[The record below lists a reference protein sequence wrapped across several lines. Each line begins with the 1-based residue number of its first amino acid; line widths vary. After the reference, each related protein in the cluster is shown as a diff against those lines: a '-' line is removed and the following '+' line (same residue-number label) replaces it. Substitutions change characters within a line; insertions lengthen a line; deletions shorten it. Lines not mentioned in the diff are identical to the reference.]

1 MITDSHINQLLES
14 VSSRNCERSYKE
26 LYTAMYDQ
34 LYKFAF
40 AVLKS
45 SQDAE
50 EVVSDLFINLWIKR
64 ENFKL
69 LERPKLYLF
78 VGVKNIALNKLKANK
93 RNKLPDLDQWS
104 ANLDSVFF
112 NPEELAISAE
122 LTRRIMTAINL
133 LPPKCKIIFKLVKED
148 GLKYAEVAQLLE
160 VSIKTVE
167 SQMAIALRRVR
178 ACLEFKH
185 QFPEIH
191 SLLTKNK

>member
-26 LYTAMYDQ
+26 LYIAMYDQ

-122 LTRRIMTAINL
+122 LTRKIMTAINL

-167 SQMAIALRRVR
+167 SQMAISLRRVR
-178 ACLEFKH
+178 ACLEFKN